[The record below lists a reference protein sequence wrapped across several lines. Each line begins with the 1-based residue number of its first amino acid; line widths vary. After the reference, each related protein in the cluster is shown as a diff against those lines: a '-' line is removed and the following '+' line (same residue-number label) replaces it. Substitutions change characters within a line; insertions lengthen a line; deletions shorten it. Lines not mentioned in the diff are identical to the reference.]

1 MHLIVA
7 QNITPA
13 RQVIEMIW
21 RQRDLG
27 VQDDRKR
34 RHTAAMASQVHEVN
48 TMPSSF
54 STKGMQ
60 FFEWEKAM
68 MMMGGLKLSLT

>member
-1 MHLIVA
+1 
-7 QNITPA
+7 
-13 RQVIEMIW
+13 MIW

-34 RHTAAMASQVHEVN
+34 RHAAAMASEMHESN
-48 TMPSSF
+48 PISSPLA
-54 STKGMQ
+54 TKGVQ
-60 FFEWEKAM
+60 LFEWERAM

>member
-1 MHLIVA
+1 
-7 QNITPA
+7 
-13 RQVIEMIW
+13 MIW

-34 RHTAAMASQVHEVN
+34 RHTAAMANGIQESKS
-48 TMPSSF
+48 TTSSF

-60 FFEWEKAM
+60 LFEWERAM

>member
-1 MHLIVA
+1 MYK
-7 QNITPA
+7 NITPA
-13 RQVIEMIW
+13 RQVIETIW

-34 RHTAAMASQVHEVN
+34 RHTAAMASGMHESN
-48 TMPSSF
+48 TMSSAF
-54 STKGMQ
+54 PTKGMQ
-60 FFEWEKAM
+60 LFEWERAM